1 MRGKFRCSGIVRKNK
16 CVEKVKETAA
26 VDDPEEAEHVPPQSA
41 LRETRDDITFPPLDV
56 VNNFILKAVEEHG

>member
-1 MRGKFRCSGIVRKNK
+1 M
-16 CVEKVKETAA
+16 KETAA